1 MRATPRLATWKWLLV
16 ALGALLVCGIMGNLG
31 KSPQS
36 PGPEKQVQ
44 SQVNQRDAATP
55 APEGIQQVA
64 PGPAALMAVATSV
77 SDLAATEAG
86 NLPDTGYVYANPTS
100 HSVVGFA
107 APYQQLG
114 GVAALGYPIT
124 EQFIEKSAIDGKWRW
139 TQYFEKGVLEY
150 HPDLPEGSRFLSAS
164 LGAARLNQKYGGNPP
179 ISLARLVPGTAVYV
193 FPQTKHTV
201 RGAFLKRWHEGG
213 EVARYGYPLSEA
225 FLEKS
230 DADGHS
236 YIVQYFER
244 AVMEYHPEKKPP
256 YDVQLAALGNL
267 ALAAYHP
274 GSTVFEA
281 RNAVPSPTPNYAA
294 TATAKEQQANATAT
308 TVALVRE
315 RSDAATATT
324 VDINT
329 ERSGY
334 ATATAVARA
343 YSNANSNTGT
353 ETGTGAGTSTGT
365 APGQFIPYAGNGG
378 GPTQCRDGTWSHSS
392 GRGTCSH
399 HGGIKR

>member
-1 MRATPRLATWKWLLV
+1 MKPTPRIPTWKWLLLV
-16 ALGALLVCGIMGNLG
+16 LGALFVCGVIGNLG

-36 PGPEKQVQ
+36 PGPVKQDQ
-44 SQVNQRDAATP
+44 SQVSRRNASTP
-55 APEGIQQVA
+55 KPEGIQQVA
-64 PGPAALMAVATSV
+64 PAPVAPIAAPTAVP
-77 SDLAATEAG
+77 DLAASEAG

-100 HSVVGFA
+100 HSVIGFA
-107 APYQQLG
+107 VPYLQLG
-114 GVAALGYPIT
+114 GVTGLGYPVT
-124 EQFIEKSAIDGKWRW
+124 EQVIEKSAIDGKSRW

-150 HPDLPEGSRFLSAS
+150 HPDLPEGNRFLSSS
-164 LGAARLNQKYGGNPP
+164 LGAWRLNQKYGGTPP
-179 ISLARLVPGTAVYV
+179 TTLARSVPGTGMYV
-193 FPQTKHTV
+193 FPETKHTV
-201 RGAFLKRWHEGG
+201 RGTFLKRWHEGG
-213 EVARYGYPLSEA
+213 EVARYGYPLSES

-230 DADGHS
+230 DADGKN

-244 AVMEYHPEKKPP
+244 AVMEYHPEKQPP

-267 ALAAYHP
+267 ALTAYHP
-274 GSTVFEA
+274 SSSAFEA
-281 RNAVPSPTPNYAA
+281 RNPVPSPTPDYAA

-308 TVALVRE
+308 TVAIVRE

-324 VDINT
+324 VAIDT

-334 ATATAVARA
+334 ATATAVAKA
-343 YSNANSNTGT
+343 NNLANSNTGT
-353 ETGTGAGTSTGT
+353 GTSTGAGTSTGT

-378 GPTQCRDGTWSHSS
+378 GPTQCNDGTWSHSS